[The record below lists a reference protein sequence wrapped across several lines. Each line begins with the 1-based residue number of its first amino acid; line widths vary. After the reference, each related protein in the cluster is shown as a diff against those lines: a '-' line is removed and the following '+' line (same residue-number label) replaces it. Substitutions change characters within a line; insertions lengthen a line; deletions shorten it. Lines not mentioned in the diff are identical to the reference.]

1 MEAVVEKGL
10 QPGEKVIVH
19 PGDTLREGRRIK
31 VAPDV

>member
-19 PGDTLREGRRIK
+19 PGDAVKDGARVEMR
-31 VAPDV
+31 